1 MYPVISVGSLK
12 ASGSA
17 TVALTLA
24 SVAAAAD
31 IPVVLVD
38 ASGSAQLAGWAEKQ
52 GMPDSLQ
59 FEETTDIQSIARTVS
74 EARQRGAI
82 VIIDAGE
89 QEETLRAMASLA
101 DRALIPVRFSPLSAY
116 SALVTDQLLAADARL
131 GIQRGDRCFVA
142 SAVTAIGSGIARSIE
157 AIIGTSDTMRLP
169 VGLSQCA
176 AHEAP
181 FVHGGTIFTLD
192 HATLPDLD
200 RTRAEAAS
208 FAYAVGIFGTAED
221 GSAEVPAIETLRR
234 AA

>member
-1 MYPVISVGSLK
+1 MFPVISIGSLK

-31 IPVVLVD
+31 IPVTLID
-38 ASGSAQLAGWAEKQ
+38 AAENEELARWAAKP
-52 GMPDSLQ
+52 GRPDRLQ
-59 FEETTDIQSIARTVS
+59 FEPTSSVACIAPIVS
-74 EARQRGAI
+74 EARRRGAI

-89 QEETLRAMASLA
+89 AEETLRAAAGLA

-116 SALVTDQLLAADARL
+116 SALVTDQLLAADSRF
-131 GIQRGDRCFVA
+131 GERRGNRCFVA
-142 SAVTAIGSGIARSIE
+142 SAVTAVGSGIARSIE
-157 AIIGTSDTMRLP
+157 AIIGTSDTPRLP
-169 VGLSQCA
+169 IGLSQCA

-192 HATLPDLD
+192 DTAAPGLD
-200 RTRAEAAS
+200 RARVEAAS
-208 FAYAVGIFGTAED
+208 FAHAVGIFGGAAVESDPVPVID
-221 GSAEVPAIETLRR
+221 GLRR